1 MKSLNPTD
9 LSSES
14 AQCFEVARI
23 RSGILPLMS
32 QHLFLKASSSFGT
45 LGPRHY
51 KLRDMDIYIKLISIC
66 NGKTRVC
73 TANVLHVAALSLKA
87 SSFLVASLCCTA
99 PVFNYFTV
107 RHSVSEETRSTKQ
120 RNHCVSHGVTAC
132 THTPSASS
140 TARCSGRCCQ
150 ATISLRKIT
159 Q

>member
-1 MKSLNPTD
+1 
-9 LSSES
+9 
-14 AQCFEVARI
+14 
-23 RSGILPLMS
+23 MS

-51 KLRDMDIYIKLISIC
+51 KLRDTDIYIKLISIC

-87 SSFLVASLCCTA
+87 SSFIVASLCCTA

-120 RNHCVSHGVTAC
+120 RNHCVPHGVTAC

-150 ATISLRKIT
+150 AINFTAENNTVERFGPNTSIIT
-159 Q
+159 RIYKLTRSAGTEE